1 MNHAMRRTAAPI
13 LAAMLAFALIAA
25 TQAQGALRH
34 FDGVVLSKNSDA
46 KTFRIRTQGGGKV
59 KFRVNG
65 TTVFERVPGGFSGLM
80 PGLRVQVNAKRV
92 NSGWLARK
100 VEKGGGGGGH
110 DGAGHH

>member
-1 MNHAMRRTAAPI
+1 MNHAIRRTAAPI
-13 LAAMLAFALIAA
+13 LAAMLVIALVAA

-46 KTFRIRTQGGGKV
+46 KIFRIRTQGGSRM

-80 PGLRVQVNAKRV
+80 PGLHVQVNAKRT
-92 NSGWLARK
+92 NNGWVARK
-100 VEKGGGGGGH
+100 VENGGGGGH
-110 DGAGHH
+110 DGPGHH

>member
-1 MNHAMRRTAAPI
+1 MNHSIRRTAAPI
-13 LAAMLAFALIAA
+13 LAALLAVALVAA
-25 TQAQGALRH
+25 VQAQGALRH

-46 KTFRIRTQGGGKV
+46 RTFRIRTQGGSKV

-80 PGLRVQVNAKRV
+80 SGLHVQVNAKRV
-92 NSGWLARK
+92 DNGWLARK
-100 VEKGGGGGGH
+100 VEKGGGGGH